1 LLPDACSYPP
11 DVRRPRRRKL
21 HARRADCR
29 MGAKAAFG
37 CYYLKATPNFQKSQF
52 MENSRLPRSA

>member
-1 LLPDACSYPP
+1 
-11 DVRRPRRRKL
+11 
-21 HARRADCR
+21 